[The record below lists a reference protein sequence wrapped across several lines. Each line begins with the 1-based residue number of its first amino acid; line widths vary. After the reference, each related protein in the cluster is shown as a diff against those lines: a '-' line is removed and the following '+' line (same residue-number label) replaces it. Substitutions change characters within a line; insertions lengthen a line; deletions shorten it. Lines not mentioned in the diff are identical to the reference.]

1 MCGILG
7 VFGSQPDLHWA
18 ESEIINLVKR
28 GPDHQ
33 ATVKINSNTVIGSA
47 RLAMTDPL
55 PRSNQPLIR
64 EDLNAAI
71 TFNGEIYNYKELR
84 ILLENY
90 GYQFRTESDTE
101 VLLVACHKFGSAV
114 TSRLNGMY
122 SFAYVD
128 TNSSTVMLARDSFG
142 KKPLY
147 WSNSNHLVY
156 WSSSLRQ
163 VKRAIKYSKLSEDA
177 LATYLAFGY
186 TIDPVTIYEGI
197 YALTPGSI
205 MSLALTQ
212 HGEIEITFSP
222 AQEYVPERDSELQ
235 NLKLE
240 IHRAVQ
246 QRIEDHSEV
255 AISLSGGLDSTII
268 AMLAAKSQSKITG
281 YSAIWPDSDKSR
293 YNLDAEYAEKIARN
307 IGIDFVR
314 VEMPKSNEVCH
325 ALDSF
330 VAAMEEPNSNP
341 TGISMMNLYS
351 AIASD
356 SHRLVLTGDG
366 ADEIFAGYPRYEN
379 SLRFPNKFKL
389 RGNWADKILISEPN
403 PIISRL
409 KQITLSQLSIR
420 SNHRWAHWHWNFSPA
435 QLSKLLSRE
444 KKRENYWYDISKVI
458 SSYKNEGTENTIE
471 TMLLLDRNI
480 WLSMESNRKLD
491 RISMDKSIEA
501 RSPFQDE
508 RVIARGLLEMRN
520 EKFTNLNKK
529 ILWELFPEVEQM
541 GVRKDKTGFISPV
554 GHWLR
559 SNPKLVQE
567 SIRFL
572 IASGYFDGSELN
584 RYIQAPASGN
594 YRKIMQLWS
603 LVILSRW
610 MELNEKN

>member
-1 MCGILG
+1 M
-7 VFGSQPDLHWA
+7 FGSQPDLHWA
-18 ESEIINLVKR
+18 EIEIFNLVKR

-101 VLLVACHKFGSAV
+101 VLLVACHRFGSEV

-128 TNSSTVMLARDSFG
+128 NSSNTVMLARDSLG

-163 VKRAIKYSKLSEDA
+163 VKRAIKCSELSEEA

-186 TIDPVTIYEGI
+186 TIDPLTIYEGI

-205 MSLALTQ
+205 MNLALTEN
-212 HGEIEITFSP
+212 GSLEFTFSS
-222 AQEYVPERDSELQ
+222 ALKYEPEQDLELQ
-235 NLKLE
+235 NLE
-240 IHRAVQ
+240 FEVQRAIQ
-246 QRIEDHSEV
+246 QRIENHSKV

-268 AMLAAKSQSKITG
+268 AMLAAKSQSKVTG

-293 YNLDAEYAEKIARN
+293 YNLDAEYAEQIASN
-307 IGIDFVR
+307 IGIDFVK
-314 VEMPKSNEVCH
+314 VEMPKSHQVCNV
-325 ALDSF
+325 LDSF

-341 TGISMMNLYS
+341 TGISMMNLYT

-379 SLRFPNKFKL
+379 SLRIPNKLKL
-389 RGNWADKILISEPN
+389 RGNWVDKILISEPN
-403 PIISRL
+403 PILSRL
-409 KQITLSQLSIR
+409 KQLTLSQISNR

-435 QLSKLLSRE
+435 QLSKLLSGE
-444 KKRENYWYDISKVI
+444 KKHENYWHDISKVI
-458 SSYKNEGTENTIE
+458 SSYKHVDTENTIE
-471 TMLLLDRNI
+471 AMLLLDRNV

-491 RISMDKSIEA
+491 RISMNYSIEA

-529 ILWELFPEVEQM
+529 ILWELFPEVEEI

-567 SIRFL
+567 SISFL
-572 IASGYFDGSELN
+572 SASDHFNKNELN

-603 LVILSRW
+603 LVVLSRW
-610 MELNEKN
+610 MELNEEN

>member
-7 VFGSQPDLHWA
+7 VFGSQPDVHWA
-18 ESEIINLVKR
+18 ENEIVNLVKR

-33 ATVKINSNTVIGSA
+33 STVKINSNTVIGAA

-55 PRSNQPLIR
+55 PRSNQPFIR
-64 EDLNAAI
+64 EDLNVAI

-90 GYQFRTESDTE
+90 GYRFRTESDTE
-101 VLLVACHKFGSAV
+101 VLLVACHKFGSEV

-128 TNSSTVMLARDSFG
+128 SNSNTVLLARDSLG

-147 WSNSNHLVY
+147 WSHSNHLVY
-156 WSSSLRQ
+156 WSSSIKQ
-163 VKRAIKYSKLSEDA
+163 VRRAIRSSQLSEDA

-186 TIDPVTIYEGI
+186 TIDPVTIYKGI

-205 MSLALTQ
+205 MSLTLNQQEELQLTLS
-212 HGEIEITFSP
+212 TASK
-222 AQEYVPERDSELQ
+222 YKPERDLELQ
-235 NLKLE
+235 NLEFE
-240 IHRAVQ
+240 IHQAVQ
-246 QRIEDHSEV
+246 RRIEGHSKV

-281 YSAIWPDSDKSR
+281 FSAIWRDSDKSR
-293 YNLDAEYAEKIARN
+293 YNLDAEYAEQIARN
-307 IGIDFVR
+307 IGIDFVK
-314 VEMPKSNEVCH
+314 VEMPKTNEVCDV
-325 ALDSF
+325 LDSF
-330 VAAMEEPNSNP
+330 VIAMEEPNSNP

-379 SLRFPNKFKL
+379 SIRFPNILKL
-389 RGNWADKILISEPN
+389 RGRWVDKILFSEPN
-403 PIISRL
+403 PIVSRL
-409 KQITLSQLSIR
+409 KQLSVSQINTK
-420 SNHRWAHWHWNFSPA
+420 SNHRWAYWHWNFSPA
-435 QLSKLLSRE
+435 QLSKMLSPE
-444 KKRENYWYDISKVI
+444 QKQTNYWNMISKII
-458 SSYKNEGTENTIE
+458 SSYNQLSTENTIE

-480 WLSMESNRKLD
+480 WLTMESNRKLD
-491 RISMDKSIEA
+491 RISMEKSIEA

-508 RVIARGLLEMRN
+508 RVIAKGLLEMKN
-520 EKFTNLNKK
+520 EKFSNLNKQ
-529 ILWELFPEVEQM
+529 ILWELFPEVEEI

-567 SIRFL
+567 SISYL
-572 IASGYFDGSELN
+572 SSSGYFDKNELAQFV
-584 RYIQAPASGN
+584 QAPASGD

-603 LVILSRW
+603 LVVLARW
-610 MELNEKN
+610 IELNE